1 MIANGELNLSIR
13 PTEEDDTGTGNLHL
27 CLRSRVDIEPVASDR
42 LAQVAKWA
50 LDLDSQYRNIVRAG
64 RSLQVDIPAAVLVA
78 TGRVQSETITD
89 YRELRLSVGALIR
102 PLLLDEPNL
111 DQLYP
116 FQYQGVKWLINR
128 SGGILADDMGLGKT
142 VQVISAIRLLFN
154 RAKLR
159 TALVICP
166 KGLIATWEREFSR
179 WAPEL
184 GVAVLTPPARLR
196 EDAWKTVAR
205 RRHVLL
211 TNYEQLRTPP
221 EILRRTPPDLIVT
234 DEAHRLRRPGAQVTS
249 GVFELRPKRF
259 WALTGTPL
267 ERDLEDMATLLSLVA
282 PNRFAPTDA
291 KLHPSSLRSRAKP
304 YVLRRRKKEVLQEL
318 PSVLDTTETL
328 DLSEAQERTYR
339 AAVNEYRRADEKGI
353 ELALLTKLQMLCDI
367 DPDSRE
373 SCKVDRILYLLGRIR
388 EQGEKAVVFSYRL
401 EPLRELHTRIAKRWG
416 RESVEL
422 LLGEMDS
429 DERNRAVTHF
439 RDDEQVLA
447 LLASSRV
454 GGEGLTLVEA
464 NHVFLF
470 NQWWNPSANDQARDR
485 VVRIGQHRKV
495 RIYRFCCRGTIE
507 EALERILETKR
518 ELFNNVVENLAHSG
532 DAIWRQVLSQVG
544 IRHLLSSQGTDP
556 LQPAARP

>member
-1 MIANGELNLSIR
+1 MLQLAFDCSIR
-13 PTEEDDTGTGNLHL
+13 FENEEDAESGALI
-27 CLRSRVDIEPVASDR
+27 LRLQPSPKCEDETDGSVADR
-42 LAQVAKWA
+42 LARAADWA
-50 LDLDSQYRNIVRAG
+50 LDLDAQYQKLIRVGGSPQVTVPAG
-64 RSLQVDIPAAVLVA
+64 RRIVA
-78 TGRVQSETITD
+78 GRVERETPAN
-89 YRELRLSVGALIR
+89 YRKLQLSVGALIR
-102 PLLLDEPNL
+102 PLLLDTPKLE
-111 DQLYP
+111 QLYP
-116 FQYQGVKWLINR
+116 FQHQGVEWLINQ

-142 VQVISAIRLLFN
+142 VQVISAMRLLFN

-166 KGLIATWEREFSR
+166 KGLIATWEREFNR

-184 GVAVLTPPARLR
+184 GVAVLVPPARLR
-196 EDAWKTVAR
+196 EDAWKTVAG

-221 EILRRTPPDLIVT
+221 EILQRTPPDLIVT
-234 DEAHRLRRPGAQVTS
+234 DEAHRLRRPGSQVTS

-304 YVLRRRKKEVLQEL
+304 YVLRRRKKEVLQDL
-318 PSVLDTTETL
+318 PPVLDTTETL
-328 DLSEAQERTYR
+328 DLSEAQERSYR
-339 AAVNEYRRADEKGI
+339 AAVNEYRRSNEKGM

-373 SCKVDRILYLLGRIR
+373 SCKADRILYLLGRIL
-388 EQGEKAVVFSYRL
+388 EQDEKAVVFSYRL
-401 EPLRELHTRIAKRWG
+401 EPLRELQTRIAKRWG
-416 RESVEL
+416 QESAEL

-429 DERNRAVTHF
+429 DERNHTVTRF
-439 RDDEQVLA
+439 RDDKRVLA

-485 VVRIGQHRKV
+485 VVRIGQRRKV

-518 ELFNNVVENLAHSG
+518 ELFNNVVEHLAHSE
-532 DAIWRQVLSQVG
+532 DAIWRQVLSEVG
-544 IRHLLSSQGTDP
+544 IRRLLSGQVPD
-556 LQPAARP
+556 